1 MTKTE
6 ESGPNEEPAEEN
18 SSRDHG
24 SWKRVDP
31 KIWSRRERR
40 SGLSA
45 KISSIPTWLGW
56 ALTSTVFFVF
66 VLAPLGGLSA
76 YLTIL
81 IAFYFG
87 GLRFF
92 GFYFIGIWAAIIV
105 GFVVIVEKT
114 GYSKN
119 FASWDFPLRR
129 VVFVPVGFAIVM
141 GAFLLM
147 MFLTGFLHR

>member
-6 ESGPNEEPAEEN
+6 ESGPNEEPAAEN

-105 GFVVIVEKT
+105 GFVVIVKDRLFEE
-114 GYSKN
+114 
-119 FASWDFPLRR
+119 LR
-129 VVFVPVGFAIVM
+129 VM
-141 GAFLLM
+141 GLPAETSSIRAGRLCDRN
-147 MFLTGFLHR
+147 GSIPIDDVP

>member
-6 ESGPNEEPAEEN
+6 ESGPNEEPAAEN

-66 VLAPLGGLSA
+66 VLAALGGLSA

-87 GLRFF
+87 GMRFF
-92 GFYFIGIWAAIIV
+92 GFYFIGIWGAIIG
-105 GFVVIVEKT
+105 GFVAVVERT
-114 GYSKN
+114 GYAESV
-119 FASWDFPLRR
+119 ARWA
-129 VVFVPVGFAIVM
+129 VP
-141 GAFLLM
+141 
-147 MFLTGFLHR
+147 